1 MLKVREDYEYID
13 RYDKKTQPKSS
24 FVKDEYIVTSNRDAF
39 NIEFETNLEGNAS
52 LRIYVI
58 NLFFQIFALIA
69 YIAFFNIYPKATGIA
84 IEDGGLFIISF
95 AIIVA
100 YTIFALFNF
109 DSLNKILMIGFTIF
123 GIIIPILSVF
133 AAIFASEST
142 GQGDTACVIAYFI
155 DLIPAI
161 VVPVIL
167 SITLKKPFIEKLR
180 NKQKYVTEYRN
191 GLESAKL
198 KDDEEADELRKEDEE
213 TYQYHVD
220 MMSKK
225 DAILEDWSA
234 YEELYQQWCG
244 RVSMIKL
251 CFPKVVENCYT
262 DNQKIEK
269 CSYLIP
275 YDMEKCEIGDYF
287 VRMLDLAREK
297 NESIERNEALI
308 DEIASDMAEL
318 LTRK

>member
-1 MLKVREDYEYID
+1 MSKKKISMDTVMDSVDFRSLTQEMLKVREDYEYID

-24 FVKDEYIVTSNRDAF
+24 FVKDEYVVTSNRDAF

-100 YTIFALFNF
+100 YTIFALFGF
-109 DSLNKILMIGFTIF
+109 DSLNKILMIGFAIF

-167 SITLKKPFIEKLR
+167 SITLKSL
-180 NKQKYVTEYRN
+180 
-191 GLESAKL
+191 SL
-198 KDDEEADELRKEDEE
+198 K
-213 TYQYHVD
+213 
-220 MMSKK
+220 S
-225 DAILEDWSA
+225 
-234 YEELYQQWCG
+234 
-244 RVSMIKL
+244 
-251 CFPKVVENCYT
+251 
-262 DNQKIEK
+262 
-269 CSYLIP
+269 
-275 YDMEKCEIGDYF
+275 
-287 VRMLDLAREK
+287 
-297 NESIERNEALI
+297 
-308 DEIASDMAEL
+308 
-318 LTRK
+318 